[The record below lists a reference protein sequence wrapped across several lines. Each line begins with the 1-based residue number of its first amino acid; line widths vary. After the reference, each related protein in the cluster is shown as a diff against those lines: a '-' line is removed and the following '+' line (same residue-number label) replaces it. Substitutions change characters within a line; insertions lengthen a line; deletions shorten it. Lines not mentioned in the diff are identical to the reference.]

1 MILSVCRE
9 ERTKKIVSS
18 NDRLNSLELQKI
30 KDLIDLNSIE
40 YISDNVKNIL
50 NIVKENSEKCFTF
63 EKKIIRNI
71 FRVILYIRLSEEDG
85 DLIDGDISKSIRNQL
100 LLLLDECR
108 KRNWK
113 VVGIF
118 CEEDIS
124 GADDNR
130 PEWKK
135 SLKFCECNRTD
146 IMLCKSQSRFSRS
159 MEMIEKYLHKEFINW
174 GIRFVGI
181 VDSTDTSIK
190 GNKKA
195 RQINGLV
202 NEWQIEDQSINT
214 REILKNKK
222 NLGLYAT
229 AWTPYGY
236 IKNPNDKYQLIV
248 DKEASLVVK
257 RIFEDYINGIGCE
270 SIAESLNKEKVPTT
284 WEHMNSIGLKIS
296 NRNPVK
302 VIRYQ
307 TEKDE
312 TLQAIA
318 DNFFL
323 KPQDIVM
330 NNSLTDKNFEDS
342 SVEIEKRILKEG
354 IILTIRTRPIWKSE
368 SVRNILKNET
378 YTGYLVLGKYRN

>member
-1 MILSVCRE
+1 MILNVYKE
-9 ERTKKIVSS
+9 ETNKKFQNII
-18 NDRLNSLELQKI
+18 DDKLNSLELKKI
-30 KDLIDLNSIE
+30 KELIDIESLE

-50 NIVKENSEKCFTF
+50 KITKENSEKCFKVET
-63 EKKIIRNI
+63 KLSKIRNVY
-71 FRVILYIRLSEEDG
+71 RVILYIRLSEEDG
-85 DLIDGDISKSIRNQL
+85 DLIDGDVSKSIRNQL
-100 LLLLDECR
+100 LLLLDEC
-108 KRNWK
+108 KKKNWK

-159 MEMIEKYLHKEFINW
+159 MEMIEKYLHKEFVQW

-181 VDSTDTSIK
+181 VDSTDTSVQ

-202 NEWQIEDQSINT
+202 NEWQVEDQSINT

-222 NLGLYAT
+222 SLGLYAT

-248 DKEASLVVK
+248 DEEAALVVK
-257 RIFEDYINGIGCE
+257 RIFEEYMNGIGCAK
-270 SIAESLNKEKVPTT
+270 IAEKLNQDRVPTT
-284 WEHMNSIGLKIS
+284 LHLFLLHSSS
-296 NRNPVK
+296 N
-302 VIRYQ
+302 
-307 TEKDE
+307 
-312 TLQAIA
+312 
-318 DNFFL
+318 
-323 KPQDIVM
+323 
-330 NNSLTDKNFEDS
+330 
-342 SVEIEKRILKEG
+342 
-354 IILTIRTRPIWKSE
+354 KS
-368 SVRNILKNET
+368 N
-378 YTGYLVLGKYRN
+378 